1 MDFETELDILIQS
14 HTPAMQV
21 VTYEWQRLY
30 GFCVGVSEA
39 NKLNLFSWSIVS
51 GLKKWDQNVKSFVE
65 EKDENDPLEI
75 LDWFKSEDI
84 KHSILMLEDF
94 HPFITNE
101 NFQII
106 RAIRELC
113 RTEPSNRKT
122 IIIQTPFMMNIREF
136 EKEIPILELELPKE
150 ETIDAILNSIIE
162 DLDYDSQPNS
172 DDRREIV
179 AASKGLSIMEAEW
192 TYRKIIA
199 EKHKITKNEISLIIK
214 EKEQIIK
221 KSGVLEYFHPQ
232 GDFNEVGGMEN
243 LKDWLGKRGKAFSK
257 DAKEFG
263 LVSPK
268 GVMLLGIPGCGKSL
282 VSKTIANEWELPLL
296 KLDLGSVFG
305 SLVGESEARM
315 REALALAEAI
325 SPSILW
331 IDEIE
336 KGLSGIN
343 NGGDGGTSAKVFGTL
358 LTWMQEKKNEVFVIS
373 TANDISALPPELLR
387 KGRFDEIFFVD
398 LPSPKEREDI
408 FKIHIEKKE
417 REVALFDFNML
428 RVKSV
433 GFSGAEIEEA
443 VNEALYIAYDLGT
456 ELENKHIEE
465 ALEKTF
471 PLSRTMESTIKD
483 LRSWAKVRARFA
495 SNGESEEL
503 PAAQSNIPTLPQEKS
518 NPFIK

>member
-1 MDFETELDILIQS
+1 MNFETELDILIKS

-21 VTYEWQRLY
+21 ITYEWQRLY
-30 GFCVGVSEA
+30 GFCVGVTVE
-39 NKLNLFSWSIVS
+39 NKLDLFSWSVVS
-51 GLKKWDQNVKSFVE
+51 GLKKWDKEKKIFVE
-65 EKDENDPLEI
+65 DKDDKDPLEI
-75 LDWFKSEDI
+75 LDWFKSEEV
-84 KHSILMLEDF
+84 KNSILILEDF

-101 NFQII
+101 NFEII

-113 RTEPSNRKT
+113 RTEPANRKT
-122 IIIQTPFMMNIREF
+122 IIIQTPFMMNIKEF

-150 ETIDAILNSIIE
+150 DTIEAILVSTVK

-172 DDRREIV
+172 EDEREIIS
-179 AASKGLSIMEAEW
+179 ASKGLSIMEAEW

-199 EKHKITKNEISLIIK
+199 EKNRITKNEINLIIK

-243 LKDWLGKRGKAFSK
+243 LKDWLGKRGKAFSN

-315 REALALAEAI
+315 REALSLAEAI

-336 KGLSGIN
+336 KGLSGIT

-398 LPSPKEREDI
+398 LPSAQEREDI
-408 FKIHIEKKE
+408 FKIHIEKKK
-417 REVALFDFNML
+417 REIGNFDFNEL
-428 RVKSV
+428 RNKSV

-443 VNEALYIAYDLGT
+443 VNEALFIAYDSNK
-456 ELENKHIEE
+456 ELDIKHIEE

-495 SNGESEEL
+495 SNGKIEEL
-503 PAAQSNIPTLPQEKS
+503 PESKECIPTLPQEKS
-518 NPFIK
+518 NPFIN

>member
-1 MDFETELDILIQS
+1 MDFSTELDILIRS

-30 GFCVGVSEA
+30 GFCVGVSVE
-39 NKLNLFSWSIVS
+39 NKLDLFSWSIVS

-65 EKDENDPLEI
+65 EKDDNDPLDI
-75 LDWFKSEDI
+75 LDWFKSEEI
-84 KHSILMLEDF
+84 KNSILILEDF

-101 NFQII
+101 NFQVI

-150 ETIDAILNSIIE
+150 DTIEAILDSIISG
-162 DLDYDSQPNS
+162 LDYDSQPTL
-172 DDRREIV
+172 DDKREIIS
-179 AASKGLSIMEAEW
+179 ASKGLSIMEAEW

-398 LPSPKEREDI
+398 LPSSKEREDI

-417 REVALFDFNML
+417 REVELFDFSML
-428 RVKSV
+428 RDKSV

-443 VNEALYIAYDLGT
+443 VNEALYIAYDSGT
-456 ELENKHIEE
+456 ELENKHIKE

-503 PAAQSNIPTLPQEKS
+503 PAAQGDIPTLPQEKS